1 MIISD
6 ALSGIFLIV
15 FGLLSL
21 SYQRAWAGWAI
32 GLIGIWLQFAP
43 LVFWEPSPMMYINST
58 IVGIIALILCFNL
71 NESTQSAQGVS
82 VPKGWSFNPSSWAPR
97 ILTVGLALICWFISR
112 YLAAFQLGYID
123 HMTDPFFK
131 DGTLHV
137 ITSQISKDFP
147 VADAGLGALGY
158 TLEFVLGWQGSSRRW
173 SEMPWL
179 VVAYGILVIPVSV
192 ASIALI
198 ILQPVAVG
206 AWCSWCLGI
215 ALIMLVM
222 IILTAP
228 ELAAVTQLLFQ
239 TKREGKPFWKVFWNG
254 VSARESAAKKN
265 QGRKIKQQAWGIT
278 LPWTLLASFVFGIW
292 LMISPALLN
301 SHNVVAIS
309 NYIGGPL
316 VSTFSIIAL
325 AEAFRSI
332 RLINIL
338 LGAGLILAPWLA
350 PSLDAY
356 SVSNNVVVG
365 LLIIALALPKGKIH
379 ERYGSWE
386 KMII

>member
-1 MIISD
+1 
-6 ALSGIFLIV
+6 
-15 FGLLSL
+15 
-21 SYQRAWAGWAI
+21 
-32 GLIGIWLQFAP
+32 
-43 LVFWEPSPMMYINST
+43 
-58 IVGIIALILCFNL
+58 
-71 NESTQSAQGVS
+71 
-82 VPKGWSFNPSSWAPR
+82 
-97 ILTVGLALICWFISR
+97 
-112 YLAAFQLGYID
+112 
-123 HMTDPFFK
+123 
-131 DGTLHV
+131 
-137 ITSQISKDFP
+137 
-147 VADAGLGALGY
+147 
-158 TLEFVLGWQGSSRRW
+158 
-173 SEMPWL
+173 MPWL